1 MFPTCL
7 GVLLDS
13 SAITFVRATSANRAF
28 NDNYMHIVSEQFHN
42 QDNTE
47 QFAAAIPTLLVSQEG
62 ELCFMHYIY
71 HDMVMVPFLLH
82 MLYVPEAWRFPQSI
96 QSSMI
101 LDKDFTEGCPASSI
115 GISSISTLDSSSV
128 VVFNSITSG
137 SFSSSNLS
145 LCCSS
150 SPYFGSCFCLLCLA
164 SPPTDF
170 VVLSH

>member
-7 GVLLDS
+7 GVLLDF
-13 SAITFVRATSANRAF
+13 SAITFVRKNSANRAIKCTL
-28 NDNYMHIVSEQFHN
+28 HIVLEQFHN

-47 QFAAAIPTLLVSQEG
+47 QFAAAMQTFLVSQER

-101 LDKDFTEGCPASSI
+101 LDKDFTEGCPAS
-115 GISSISTLDSSSV
+115 
-128 VVFNSITSG
+128 
-137 SFSSSNLS
+137 
-145 LCCSS
+145 
-150 SPYFGSCFCLLCLA
+150 
-164 SPPTDF
+164 
-170 VVLSH
+170 